1 MKLLVLSDAHGNSY
15 ALRAVIN
22 SESYDQVLFLGDA
35 VDYGPR
41 PSEVIDTL
49 RSVGARAV
57 MGNHDNALVHGVDC
71 MCGEETH
78 WVSVFFREN
87 YTKKLVSGSDLA
99 FVSSWHERLELDM
112 GPMGRSLAVHGSPS
126 SPLYGYIYP
135 WLDDDTV
142 KRMLV
147 RSLRLSHSANYE
159 PGYSLYLVGHTHYQ
173 FVRRV
178 GGSLLVNPGSV
189 GQPRDGDPRAA
200 YAVIDVEK
208 GKVELKRVKYDT
220 SLVVRDLEALGVPE
234 PYMSALKLMFLEA
247 RVPSRASR
255 GSAN

>member
-1 MKLLVLSDAHGNSY
+1 MTKLLVLSDAHGNPY
-15 ALRAVIN
+15 ALRAVIG
-22 SESYDQVLFLGDA
+22 SESYDEVLFLGDA

-41 PSEVIDTL
+41 PGEVIDVL

-87 YTKKLVSGSDLA
+87 YTKRLVSDGDLA
-99 FVSSWHERLELDM
+99 LIASWPERLELDL
-112 GPMGRSLAVHGSPS
+112 GRMGRSLAVHGSPS

-135 WLDDDTV
+135 WLDDDSV
-142 KRMLV
+142 KKMLT
-147 RSLRLSHSANYE
+147 RSLRLS
-159 PGYSLYLVGHTHYQ
+159 PPTGGRLDYSLYLVGHTHYQ
-173 FVRRV
+173 FVRRI

-200 YAVIDVEK
+200 YAVIDTEN
-208 GKVELKRVKYDT
+208 GEVELKRAKYDA

-247 RVPSRASR
+247 RVPSRAR